1 MKQKENKELFGNAK
15 AFTELKEISVLDIG
29 PLRIG
34 QVENREAATGMTVL
48 ISEEGMRAGLDVR
61 GGGPASRDSQ
71 ILNPLM
77 AAQQI
82 HSVVLSGGSAF
93 GLGAANGVMKFLE
106 EKDIGFDTGVAK
118 VPLVVQSDIFDLS
131 VGQANV
137 RPDAEMGYAAA
148 KAAFES
154 PNYRDGNYGAG
165 CGASVGKAG
174 GMETAM
180 KTGVGSYA
188 VQIGDLK
195 LGAIVVL
202 NALGDIYDWKNG
214 RQIAGLLSED
224 KSELASTMQT
234 MCRSIEVIDNKFT
247 GNTTIAVIITNAHF
261 EKAQLCKIAGMGH
274 DGYARSINP
283 VHTSADGDSIYAVSV
298 GEVAADQDLV
308 GALGA
313 QVLSEAIVRAVTSAD
328 KGIGIYR
335 PRDMESVD
343 ALITNE
349 PNVTLVTYYAD
360 CTPLFFVD
368 TEKRAIGLAHAGWRS
383 TVGRIGEKVIKKM
396 TALYGT
402 DPKNIKA
409 AVGPAISVCC
419 YEVDEPCA
427 ANFLSMTDLSV
438 ERFVFSKGG
447 GKYMLDLLEANRQ
460 ILMSAGVPEESI
472 TLSDLCTN
480 CNSTLLWSH
489 RATKGHRG
497 TMSAMMCLK

>member
-1 MKQKENKELFGNAK
+1 MKQTENKELFGNAK
-15 AFTELKEISVLDIG
+15 AFTDLKEISVLDIG

-328 KGIGIYR
+328 SAYGLSSAKDLG
-335 PRDMESVD
+335 
-343 ALITNE
+343 
-349 PNVTLVTYYAD
+349 
-360 CTPLFFVD
+360 FV
-368 TEKRAIGLAHAGWRS
+368 
-383 TVGRIGEKVIKKM
+383 
-396 TALYGT
+396 
-402 DPKNIKA
+402 
-409 AVGPAISVCC
+409 
-419 YEVDEPCA
+419 
-427 ANFLSMTDLSV
+427 
-438 ERFVFSKGG
+438 
-447 GKYMLDLLEANRQ
+447 
-460 ILMSAGVPEESI
+460 
-472 TLSDLCTN
+472 
-480 CNSTLLWSH
+480 
-489 RATKGHRG
+489 
-497 TMSAMMCLK
+497 